1 MRNTSGTVIDL
12 EALTKV
18 SRQLDVSMG
27 NMMGLVNGFA
37 SHDLYDRHLSV
48 VKDHYREK
56 CTVYLYDKDTW
67 IYERRDQQAVYYVDN
82 ACGYHRT
89 AL

>member
-1 MRNTSGTVIDL
+1 MIDL
-12 EALTKV
+12 EALTE
-18 SRQLDVSMG
+18 
-27 NMMGLVNGFA
+27 GFETA
-37 SHDLYDRHLSV
+37 GRIYGKYDGTGQWICSHDLYDRHLSV

-89 AL
+89 AYKSSD